1 MIQEDQKE
9 RMARSHAE
17 RAPAEQPLD
26 GDEYVGDGSVDIR
39 KRPSKKSA
47 SGQWK
52 AAYFIMGVQLLE
64 RTAYYGIALNLVTYL
79 VQELH
84 EGTEESSTT
93 IFNWAGVAW
102 ILPLLGGFLADAYTG
117 RFWMI
122 VVSIVIYLLGLILL
136 SLSMSLN
143 RLRPPP
149 CPTRVNC
156 TPATQTQENVFYLAL
171 YVVAIGI
178 GGVTPCLSP
187 FGADQFN
194 EDDEKE
200 KQMKH
205 SFFNYYGL
213 AVAGGSVVAL
223 SVLVYV
229 QETVAWGWGYA
240 VPAFGLGIAFVL
252 FISGLPKYRHQP
264 PTGSPLTEI
273 AQVFTA
279 AILNAKVDVPADPG
293 MLHDAKVQ
301 GKRNVLH
308 TNSLRFLDKAAV
320 IRRRDFIPSIQ
331 ADPLDPEKRTSLKVS
346 PWRLCGVAQVE
357 EVKLLVRVMPIWTF
371 SLMFMVHITQ
381 ITSFFLRQGLSMDL
395 SMGPNFKIPAASL
408 TIFNSLTAILCIPLY
423 NEYFVPLMRR
433 ITGNE
438 RGISMLQR
446 IGTGLVLTTV
456 AMIVAAVVENERLEV
471 VREHGLEDQ
480 PAVAVPMSAFWL
492 LPQYMIFGVSE
503 VFVMIGQYEFFYD
516 QAPDDMQ
523 SIGTAL
529 YMSNTGVAHF
539 LCTAILKIVVSV
551 TSNGGRSGWIVNNL
565 NRCRIDKYYWMLAAL
580 GAANFVCYVVVA
592 RWYTYKKAVRQY

>member
-1 MIQEDQKE
+1 MYSRRK
-9 RMARSHAE
+9 A
-17 RAPAEQPLD
+17 APA
-26 GDEYVGDGSVDIR
+26 
-39 KRPSKKSA
+39 
-47 SGQWK
+47 
-52 AAYFIMGVQLLE
+52 
-64 RTAYYGIALNLVTYL
+64 
-79 VQELH
+79 H
-84 EGTEESSTT
+84 
-93 IFNWAGVAW
+93 
-102 ILPLLGGFLADAYTG
+102 
-117 RFWMI
+117 
-122 VVSIVIYLLGLILL
+122 
-136 SLSMSLN
+136 
-143 RLRPPP
+143 
-149 CPTRVNC
+149 C
-156 TPATQTQENVFYLAL
+156 
-171 YVVAIGI
+171 
-178 GGVTPCLSP
+178 
-187 FGADQFN
+187 
-194 EDDEKE
+194 
-200 KQMKH
+200 
-205 SFFNYYGL
+205 
-213 AVAGGSVVAL
+213 
-223 SVLVYV
+223 
-229 QETVAWGWGYA
+229 
-240 VPAFGLGIAFVL
+240 
-252 FISGLPKYRHQP
+252 
-264 PTGSPLTEI
+264 
-273 AQVFTA
+273 
-279 AILNAKVDVPADPG
+279 DV
-293 MLHDAKVQ
+293 KW
-301 GKRNVLH
+301 R
-308 TNSLRFLDKAAV
+308 RFLDKAAV
-320 IRRRDFIPSIQ
+320 IRQRDFIPSIQ

-357 EVKLLVRVMPIWTF
+357 EVKLLVRVMPIWIF

-592 RWYTYKKAVRQY
+592 RWYTYKKAVRQYWGFLLFAPSINTRPLSSSIFTWDSLRSTWNSTFNMENGLFITDPARIMRQLGEKSFLETKQKNITVQGRKNRLSWTYVSKSWIHLFFNLNG